1 MLRQDGAPDV
11 SIPEYYS
18 MFDVR
23 KPVINYVED
32 KLTNMLGD
40 VFLVR
45 RNVEMTLSR
54 NELLAYDRALA

>member
-1 MLRQDGAPDV
+1 MLRYEGPSNV

-23 KPVINYVED
+23 KPVIKYVED
-32 KLTNMLGD
+32 KLTSMLDD
-40 VFLVR
+40 VFQVR
-45 RNVEMTLSR
+45 RNVEKTLSK